1 MQLLSVR
8 EILVKVL
15 EDETSG
21 KSDEEV
27 RTLSLRLL
35 TRMGM
40 LTKNPETLLM
50 AGYFQKK
57 LQLDI
62 THELKPFLS
71 EAERFE
77 KPEPEIK
84 DENFV
89 F

>member
-1 MQLLSVR
+1 MLGAWKTADTLKFDEAKQFDVDAQMLSVR

-15 EDETSG
+15 EDDASG

-35 TRMGM
+35 TRIGI

-57 LQLDI
+57 LQLDV
-62 THELKPFLS
+62 THEL
-71 EAERFE
+71 
-77 KPEPEIK
+77 
-84 DENFV
+84 
-89 F
+89 